1 MATGL
6 GANRH
11 WLPDGFC
18 EQLTEH
24 GFAVARYD
32 QRDGGE
38 STHLPPTA
46 VRNPITALL
55 TRRGADYTA
64 EDVADDAVAVL
75 DELGWHS
82 AHVLGVSLGGAVVQ
96 RLTLRHPHRVRTLTS
111 VDAVPGDVT
120 GLRTLRYIRLR
131 TLAKFARVE
140 FPDTRDGAIEA
151 GVMVAK
157 LLASPRHEFD
167 EAAVRARLE
176 AEPDS
181 GIHDARAQSRQIGA
195 RWSGPAITEISRPP
209 GRARRG
215 RPPDRFRRRA
225 HHRVPHTRLSP
236 AHTSRNRARPARTR
250 VEAARY
256 RNPRAG
262 GRQPTMNSAEFRR
275 AMLRTRDEM
284 PAVAA
289 LPLADVRKTRTDRAL
304 VLEPSA
310 GHGAGT
316 RCVGVRAA
324 RQCVIVGTPMDIPAA
339 RTTAHPDVRYRPE
352 VR

>member
-1 MATGL
+1 MPAHAAWEPRRWARNGAVRLAFDRYLPERGGEPLLIATGL

-32 QRDGGE
+32 QRDSGE

-64 EDVADDAVAVL
+64 EDMADDAVAVL

-96 RLTLRHPHRVRTLTS
+96 RLALRHSPRVRTLTS
-111 VDAVPGDVT
+111 ADAVPGDVT

-131 TLAKFARVE
+131 TLAKFARVK
-140 FPDTRDGAIEA
+140 FPDTREGAIEA
-151 GVMVAK
+151 GVTVAK

-167 EAAVRARLE
+167 ETAVRTRLE

-181 GIHDARAQSRQIGA
+181 GIHDAQAQSRQIAA
-195 RWSGPAITEISRPP
+195 RWSGPAITEITRPTLVVHGEDDPLIVP
-209 GRARRG
+209 G
-215 RPPDRFRRRA
+215 
-225 HHRVPHTRLSP
+225 
-236 AHTSRNRARPARTR
+236 
-250 VEAARY
+250 AARAIAS
-256 RNPRAG
+256 RIPGSRLLILPGVGHDLPEHAW
-262 GRQPTMNSAEFRR
+262 Q
-275 AMLRTRDEM
+275 
-284 PAVAA
+284 
-289 LPLADVRKTRTDRAL
+289 PLATAIRELADG
-304 VLEPSA
+304 SA
-310 GHGAGT
+310 
-316 RCVGVRAA
+316 R
-324 RQCVIVGTPMDIPAA
+324 
-339 RTTAHPDVRYRPE
+339 
-352 VR
+352 